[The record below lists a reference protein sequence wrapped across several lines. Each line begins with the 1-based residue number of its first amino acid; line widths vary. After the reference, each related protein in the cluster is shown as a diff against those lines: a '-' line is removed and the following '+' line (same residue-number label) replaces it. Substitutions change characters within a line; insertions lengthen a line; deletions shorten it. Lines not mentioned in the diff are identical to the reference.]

1 MKYSYLFISLLLTLS
16 SFGQEDTQQL
26 IVKGIN
32 AMYEKD
38 YETSLELLSKAKA
51 QAEKSNNAEQLF
63 LAINNIGANYYSML
77 DYGEALDNYLEAY
90 TIAIKDLEPFHEMI
104 VLNNIAILYS
114 KDKKYDKA
122 EEYFSKALALA
133 KNNNEHI
140 KQGLYSINLG
150 QVNNEQGNLKSA
162 ENYLS
167 EALELVKNEPR
178 LLIEAQLELANNYY
192 LKGEY
197 IKAKKLSFELI
208 DQLNDIEFREHKIA
222 VLLILSKT
230 YLKEKDNLKAGEYA
244 RNALKEDINIENK
257 IEVYNQL
264 SLTYTDSKLFKEAL
278 IIKDSLLKFQ
288 DELYQIK
295 NGRLYETNK
304 VKFEIQNY
312 QKELKDQQDKIKTQQ
327 KTFYTVLLSAII
339 IILLIG
345 WALRNS
351 YVTIK
356 QRKILHERSE
366 EIMGL
371 EIEKERTENLLLEKQ
386 LKEKETQLL
395 LEQEQLKNE
404 IESKNR
410 KLSAKALFLTDR
422 NKLVKTIIRDLETS
436 DNAKGQLVLNDHIR
450 NLKGFLRTD
459 TEWDSFVRH
468 FEEVN
473 QGFLNNLKQKHS
485 SLNAN
490 DIRFISYL
498 YMNLSLKEISSILN
512 ITPEA
517 CRKRKERVSKKLE
530 LKEST
535 QLYNYLSRV

>member
-1 MKYSYLFISLLLTLS
+1 MRYSSFFIFLLLALS
-16 SFGQEDTQQL
+16 SFGQEDTQEL
-26 IVKGIN
+26 IVSGIN

-38 YETSLELLSKAKA
+38 YETSLELHTRART
-51 QAEKSNNAEQLF
+51 QAEENNNAEQLF
-63 LAINNIGANYYSML
+63 LAINNIGLNYYSML
-77 DYGEALDNYLEAY
+77 DYGEALDHYLEAY
-90 TIAIKDLEPFHEMI
+90 TIAIKELEPFHEMI

-114 KDKKYDKA
+114 KDNKYDKA
-122 EEYFSKALALA
+122 EEYFFKAYNLALENDEPL
-133 KNNNEHI
+133 KR
-140 KQGLYSINLG
+140 GLYAINLG
-150 QVNNEQGNLKSA
+150 IVYNKEGDLLKA
-162 ENYLS
+162 EKYLK
-167 EALELVKNEPR
+167 EALTLVKDKPSF
-178 LLIEAQLELANNYY
+178 LLETQLEMANNHY

-197 IKAKKLSFELI
+197 EKAKKLAYELT
-208 DQLNDIEFREHKIA
+208 DQFNSDVYTEQKINT
-222 VLLILSKT
+222 LLILSKS
-230 YLKEKDNLKAGEYA
+230 YLNENEILKAEQLA
-244 RNALKEDINIENK
+244 QKALSLKINIENK

-264 SLTYTDSKLFKEAL
+264 SSIYQQSKAYDNL
-278 IIKDSLLKFQ
+278 IQAKDSLLVFHE
-288 DELYQIK
+288 ELHQIK
-295 NGRLYETNK
+295 NGRLYETNR

-312 QKELKDQQDKIKTQQ
+312 QEELKAQQDKITTQQ

-351 YVTIK
+351 YRSIK
-356 QRKILHERSE
+356 QRKILHQRSE
-366 EIMGL
+366 EIMRL

-395 LEQEQLKNE
+395 LEQEQLKSE

-422 NKLVKTIIRDLETS
+422 NKLVKTLIRDLETS

-459 TEWDSFVRH
+459 TEWDSFVTH

-485 SLNAN
+485 SLNSN

-535 QLYNYLSRV
+535 QLYGYLSRV